1 MEIPLL
7 KDILIILGLG
17 IFVLFVFNKLKLPP
31 IVGFLLTGILTGP
44 YGFHLVSAVKEVEI
58 LAEIGVILLLFSIGL
73 EFSLKRLREIQSIV
87 LLGGSTQVILAIL
100 LTMGFTSLAGF
111 SLTQSVFI
119 GFLVALSSTAIVLK
133 LLQESGQMDTPH
145 GRISVGILIF
155 QDIMIVPM
163 MLVVPML
170 SGDFQFDTLSV
181 TTFFIK
187 IAILLIFLF
196 LLNRWIVPHI
206 LYQVTRTRSRELF
219 LMTVAFLAFATAW
232 LTSLVGLSLALGA
245 FLAGLIVSESEYS
258 SEAFA
263 NILPL
268 RDIFLSFFFVSIG
281 MLLDIRVILNNPLLI
296 LVSFIAILF
305 IKMITAGFAS
315 LILGY
320 SIRKILIVMFT
331 LAQIGEFSFILFKV
345 GMKYQLMPD
354 AAYQN
359 FLAVSVLTMMFS
371 PFIFALGKYA
381 DQISRFIPFSGRLK
395 LKEEKK
401 YADLAGESVSDHLII
416 IGYGLNGQNLTR
428 AAQALAIPY
437 QVIDLNPDTV
447 RREKKSGIKI
457 FYGDAT
463 QKNVLKHAN
472 INTARVVVIAINDA
486 AATRRITQLVREM
499 NPAIYLIT
507 RTRYVQEVKAL
518 FNLGAN
524 EVIPEEYETSIEIF
538 TRVLTKYLIPEQDI
552 NELVEKIRAEGYQ
565 ALRISP
571 PKGLAYLKTKIPQAE
586 ICTLEIPENSS
597 IQGKTLGDIQIRK
610 KYNVNLLAIQ
620 RQNKIIFQFTSE
632 HQLEKQDQ
640 LIVLGTPK
648 DISTFARE
656 IDLKLK

>member
-1 MEIPLL
+1 
-7 KDILIILGLG
+7 
-17 IFVLFVFNKLKLPP
+17 
-31 IVGFLLTGILTGP
+31 
-44 YGFHLVSAVKEVEI
+44 
-58 LAEIGVILLLFSIGL
+58 
-73 EFSLKRLREIQSIV
+73 
-87 LLGGSTQVILAIL
+87 
-100 LTMGFTSLAGF
+100 
-111 SLTQSVFI
+111 
-119 GFLVALSSTAIVLK
+119 
-133 LLQESGQMDTPH
+133 
-145 GRISVGILIF
+145 
-155 QDIMIVPM
+155 
-163 MLVVPML
+163 VVPML

-181 TTFFIK
+181 TTFFLK

-281 MLLDIRVILNNPLLI
+281 MLLDIRIILNNPLLI
-296 LVSFIAILF
+296 LISFIAILL
-305 IKMITAGFAS
+305 IKMISAGFAS

-320 SIRKILIVMFT
+320 SLRKILIVMFT

-345 GMKYQLMPD
+345 GMNYQLMPD
-354 AAYQN
+354 TNYQN
-359 FLAVSVLTMMFS
+359 FLAVSILTMMFT
-371 PFIFALGKYA
+371 PFIFNLGRYA
-381 DQISRFIPFSGRLK
+381 DQISRFIPFSDRLK
-395 LKEEKK
+395 LKEDKSK
-401 YADLAGESVSDHLII
+401 ADLSGESVSDHLII

-428 AAQALAIPY
+428 AAQALTIPY

-447 RREKKSGIKI
+447 RREKKSGTKI

-463 QKNVLKHAN
+463 QKSVLKHAN
-472 INTARVVVIAINDA
+472 IDTARVLVIAINDA

-518 FNLGAN
+518 FDLGAN

-538 TRVLTKYLIPEQDI
+538 TRVLTRYLVPEKDI
-552 NELVEKIRAEGYQ
+552 HELVEKIRAEGYQ

-571 PKGLAYLKTKIPQAE
+571 PKGLVYLKTKIPQAE

-597 IQGKTLGDIQIRK
+597 IQGRTLKDIQIRE

-620 RQNKIIFQFTSE
+620 RQNK
-632 HQLEKQDQ
+632 
-640 LIVLGTPK
+640 
-648 DISTFARE
+648 
-656 IDLKLK
+656 